1 MALSD
6 AAVSSLPFGDRAYD
20 DLDYCWDQWE
30 GAVRDV
36 LVDLPGPEDEDA
48 ELYWFIAFVGNLA
61 WAATVFFPP
70 AATIG
75 VVAAAGNT
83 VKIAAGTSRAS
94 QAVSL
99 LGAAVGSGGVPK
111 LNQFLHSGKAPPQLN
126 SPEGKALL
134 RRIITERVDKLK
146 VAYQDPLGL
155 GPKRL
160 DQPPDLWCG

>member
-1 MALSD
+1 M
-6 AAVSSLPFGDRAYD
+6 
-20 DLDYCWDQWE
+20 
-30 GAVRDV
+30 
-36 LVDLPGPEDEDA
+36 
-48 ELYWFIAFVGNLA
+48 GNLA

-70 AATIG
+70 AAEVG
-75 VVAAAGNT
+75 VVAAAGT
-83 VKIAAGTSRAS
+83 VVKIGVGTSRWS
-94 QAVSL
+94 QAVSI